1 MTPRL
6 EPTPTFFGPAERP
19 LFGWVH
25 HAPAEAA
32 PLGLVVCNPF
42 GYESIC
48 AHRSLRH
55 FAQAAAAAGIPA
67 LRFDYDGTG
76 DSAGCDRDPGR
87 VAAWVASVRAA
98 IDALRAATGVGKV
111 CVLGF
116 RLGAMLGALA
126 AADRDDVSG
135 FVAVAPVTSGR
146 AYLRELRALQM
157 AQPAAAPGASA
168 VPADEREALGFPL
181 TAETQAALNAVDLV
195 RQDLRPAARVLLL
208 DREDLPGAD
217 AWAARLRALGVA
229 VDLKPVAGYAEAV
242 AEPYKTV
249 VPRAMIAQTI
259 AWARGLVAP
268 AAAGAPVAAAGS
280 APGVLHTAPEAPPVV
295 ETPAFLDADRR
306 LFGILSAPAAENG
319 AAPARRGILLVNA
332 GSIHHI
338 GPNRNY
344 VALAR
349 RWAEK
354 GHVVLRF
361 DVSGIGDS
369 APHPG
374 EDENVVYTRHAD
386 ADVAQ
391 ALAFLRR
398 QPGVGKCVVI
408 GLCSGAYNG
417 FKAAV
422 NGHQVDAIVSINP
435 LTYFWKEGMSLDFA
449 YPEHKVVDDA
459 RRYSTNMFRIASW
472 MKLLRGGVNIRDAA
486 QTVFRHGANVVSG
499 RVRELARKLGVE
511 FRDDLASELHRVAR
525 RGIRLHFVFAQDE
538 PGLDLLYMQGGRSV
552 ERLVRSGKLHIDLI
566 QAPGHTF
573 TATWAQNALAAHLS
587 AIVDAPAV

>member
-1 MTPRL
+1 
-6 EPTPTFFGPAERP
+6 
-19 LFGWVH
+19 V
-25 HAPAEAA
+25 
-32 PLGLVVCNPF
+32 
-42 GYESIC
+42 
-48 AHRSLRH
+48 
-55 FAQAAAAAGIPA
+55 
-67 LRFDYDGTG
+67 
-76 DSAGCDRDPGR
+76 
-87 VAAWVASVRAA
+87 
-98 IDALRAATGVGKV
+98 
-111 CVLGF
+111 
-116 RLGAMLGALA
+116 
-126 AADRDDVSG
+126 
-135 FVAVAPVTSGR
+135 
-146 AYLRELRALQM
+146 
-157 AQPAAAPGASA
+157 
-168 VPADEREALGFPL
+168 
-181 TAETQAALNAVDLV
+181 
-195 RQDLRPAARVLLL
+195 LRPAA
-208 DREDLPGAD
+208 EGP
-217 AWAARLRALGVA
+217 
-229 VDLKPVAGYAEAV
+229 
-242 AEPYKTV
+242 
-249 VPRAMIAQTI
+249 TI
-259 AWARGLVAP
+259 
-268 AAAGAPVAAAGS
+268 
-280 APGVLHTAPEAPPVV
+280 V
-295 ETPAFLDADRR
+295 ETPAFLDANRR

-319 AAPARRGILLVNA
+319 AAPRRGILLVNA

-344 VALAR
+344 VTLAR

-369 APHPG
+369 VPHPG
-374 EDENVVYTRHAD
+374 EDENVVYSRHAD

-417 FKAAV
+417 FKAGV

-459 RRYSTNMFRIASW
+459 RRYSTNMFRVASW

-499 RVRELARKLGVE
+499 RVRELARTLGVE
-511 FRDDLASELHRVAR
+511 FPDDLASELHRVAR

-587 AIVDAPAV
+587 AIVDAPAS